1 MKRRQCN
8 KREWWRRERTLVWV
22 WKLHTTQLTAVK
34 LPTVQSAWELS
45 SRSHPMEFH
54 SCTSTIQNH
63 TKINEIH
70 TADGG
75 SGRDIHLPKH
85 LCFLCTSC
93 CSHTQRVVVRRD
105 ILKYSCASWGT
116 YRGGQAF
123 WCSSCY
129 CYYTA
134 TIIINIITPIW
145 CRANKFFSI
154 GKFSHF
160 KRWQLYWSKHCN
172 TQILRPIIWL
182 SQSGYTW
189 ILWSFYICM
198 FLYQECI

>member
-1 MKRRQCN
+1 MK
-8 KREWWRRERTLVWV
+8 ERKEGLYVWV
-22 WKLHTTQLTAVK
+22 CKLHTTRLTAVK

-45 SRSHPMEFH
+45 SRSHPLEFH
-54 SCTSTIQNH
+54 SCMSTIQNH

-129 CYYTA
+129 CYYID
-134 TIIINIITPIW
+134 TISSRLHDAGPTSSIQLASFPTLSDGSCTDRSTVIL
-145 CRANKFFSI
+145 KFCN
-154 GKFSHF
+154 
-160 KRWQLYWSKHCN
+160 QLLYDWV
-172 TQILRPIIWL
+172 
-182 SQSGYTW
+182 SQAIPEYCDHSTFT
-189 ILWSFYICM
+189 L